1 MKEKPNIEIQCSNQD
16 YIQQLLVEIIYDQLH
31 IQPEKDSAA

>member
-1 MKEKPNIEIQCSNQD
+1 MKEKPNIEIQCSNPD

-31 IQPEKDSAA
+31 IQPKKDNAA